1 MTIAFAFIHFL
12 FSIVVTVYKAIR
24 PLLFALNPEHSHNI
38 TLAATA
44 LAGNLGVMDCV
55 LPSRVEDTVE
65 LMGLQ
70 FANRVGLAAGLD
82 KDARC
87 MQGMQAL
94 GFGFLEVG
102 TVTPLAQ
109 PGNPEPR
116 MFRLTEQ
123 QAIINR
129 MGFNNDGLES
139 MLERLEKLR
148 RNPLQVPLG
157 INLGKNKST
166 PADRAID
173 DYLQGLDA
181 AFELADYITINLS
194 SPNTH
199 GLRDLQFGEPL
210 DALLLALS
218 ERRARL
224 IDQYGD
230 YTPLLVKLAP
240 DMSTEDLLRVSD
252 RLVHFGMDG
261 VIATNT
267 TIDRSLVSDS
277 PYANEAGGL
286 SGSVLYERST
296 AVVAS
301 LAQHLKGALVIVGVG
316 GISSGDDAVGKMA
329 AGADLVQ
336 IYSGLIYQGPGLVR
350 ECAQAIKE
358 GSPW

>member
-1 MTIAFAFIHFL
+1 
-12 FSIVVTVYKAIR
+12 
-24 PLLFALNPEHSHNI
+24 
-38 TLAATA
+38 
-44 LAGNLGVMDCV
+44 MDCV

-194 SPNTH
+194 SPNTP
-199 GLRDLQFGEPL
+199 GLRDMQFGEPL

-277 PYANEAGGL
+277 PHANEAGGL

>member
-1 MTIAFAFIHFL
+1 
-12 FSIVVTVYKAIR
+12 
-24 PLLFALNPEHSHNI
+24 
-38 TLAATA
+38 
-44 LAGNLGVMDCV
+44 
-55 LPSRVEDTVE
+55 
-65 LMGLQ
+65 
-70 FANRVGLAAGLD
+70 
-82 KDARC
+82 

-194 SPNTH
+194 SPNTP
-199 GLRDLQFGEPL
+199 GLRDMQFGEPL

>member
-1 MTIAFAFIHFL
+1 
-12 FSIVVTVYKAIR
+12 
-24 PLLFALNPEHSHNI
+24 
-38 TLAATA
+38 
-44 LAGNLGVMDCV
+44 
-55 LPSRVEDTVE
+55 
-65 LMGLQ
+65 
-70 FANRVGLAAGLD
+70 
-82 KDARC
+82 
-87 MQGMQAL
+87 MQSL

-194 SPNTH
+194 SPNTP
-199 GLRDLQFGEPL
+199 GLRDMQFGEPL

>member
-1 MTIAFAFIHFL
+1 
-12 FSIVVTVYKAIR
+12 
-24 PLLFALNPEHSHNI
+24 
-38 TLAATA
+38 
-44 LAGNLGVMDCV
+44 MDCV

-87 MQGMQAL
+87 MQGMQSL

-194 SPNTH
+194 SPNTP
-199 GLRDLQFGEPL
+199 GLRDMQFGEPL